1 MNSQKE
7 RDMPNQQELVLTADT
22 FSRGALR
29 MTVTL
34 LRGINPRLALTV
46 QNQMCSPI
54 NPQRDNNPSPKD
66 NFKIALAPLEVRWV
80 VESLQIKGQHPQVD
94 PGTQMLVKALII
106 DWINYA
112 NLLIDSENS
121 KNAY

>member
-1 MNSQKE
+1 
-7 RDMPNQQELVLTADT
+7 MPNQQELVLSADT

-34 LRGINPRLALTV
+34 LRSINPQLALTV

-54 NPQRDNNPSPKD
+54 APQPDHNPSPKD
-66 NFKIALAPLEVRWV
+66 NFKIDLAPLDVRGV
-80 VESLQIKGQHPQVD
+80 VESLQIKGQHPQAD
-94 PGTQMLVKALII
+94 PGTQMMVKALII

-112 NLLIDSENS
+112 HLLIDLENS
-121 KNAY
+121 KNA

>member
-1 MNSQKE
+1 
-7 RDMPNQQELVLTADT
+7 MPSQQELVFTADT

-34 LRGINPRLALTV
+34 LRSINPQLALTV

-54 NPQRDNNPSPKD
+54 NPQPDNNPSPKD
-66 NFKIALAPLEVRWV
+66 NFKIDLVPLDVRGV
-80 VESLQIKGQHPQVD
+80 VESLQKPGQHPQVD
-94 PGTQMLVKALII
+94 PGTQMMVKALII

-112 NLLIDSENS
+112 NLLIGLENS
-121 KNAY
+121 KNAQ